1 MPISHF
7 KVGYNVH
14 QIEDMP
20 IAVAIRVLKWLQAE
34 STMVKGQAFK
44 VNLIG
49 VGLAVGP
56 LPAEKVLH
64 LLKY

>member
-1 MPISHF
+1 MSISHF

-20 IAVAIRVLKWLQAE
+20 LTVTIRVLEWLQAE
-34 STMVKGQAFK
+34 GTVVKGQAFE
-44 VNLIG
+44 VNLVG